1 MPPGLSSSG
10 DSHADKLL
18 LKVTGHLFSKDE
30 YGETRFH
37 SDCHQTFYR
46 SSYRRPTALYS
57 DPEVCR
63 QVLQMPYQSP
73 DVRRKRLA
81 ASDERAVKLIALHDN
96 KVIGNIGL
104 EQCLRIRQR
113 HVGAIG
119 MGVAVAWQGKG
130 VGSMLMTAVLKW
142 RTTG

>member
-1 MPPGLSSSG
+1 
-10 DSHADKLL
+10 
-18 LKVTGHLFSKDE
+18 
-30 YGETRFH
+30 
-37 SDCHQTFYR
+37 
-46 SSYRRPTALYS
+46 
-57 DPEVCR
+57 
-63 QVLQMPYQSP
+63 MPYQSP
-73 DVRRKRLA
+73 DVWHKRLA
-81 ASDERAVKLIALHDN
+81 ASDERAVKLVALHDN